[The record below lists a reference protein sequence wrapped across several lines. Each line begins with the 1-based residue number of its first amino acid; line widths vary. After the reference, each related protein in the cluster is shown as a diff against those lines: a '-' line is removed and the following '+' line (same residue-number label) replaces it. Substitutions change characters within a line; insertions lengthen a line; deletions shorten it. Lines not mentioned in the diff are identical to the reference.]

1 MFGTIRVPRVLAD
14 MGKIIVSLPAE
25 RFLKEE
31 STFIDFLRFVTTNV
45 KLFDGI
51 VISASKSIAAI
62 AGSSP
67 ELAAKLGVR
76 TGASE
81 HWERIAGGK
90 ALTPAAELGRYLPL
104 FLELLFCRSV
114 DNFLNYVSDL
124 LTLIYRTKPGALKTN
139 EKVSVADVLEF
150 QDHQEL
156 IEALTERRVIG
167 LSLQGMKALHSDL
180 AKTLSFRL
188 FELDSDLDRAAILVE
203 RRNLV
208 THNRGYVNRHF
219 LERVRSAAE
228 KLGDRLTFDIDVV
241 NDDIRFFAV
250 SVLAIDK
257 RAEDKFGLQRAQEL
271 DVNIN

>member
-104 FLELLFCRSV
+104 FLELLFCRS
-114 DNFLNYVSDL
+114 
-124 LTLIYRTKPGALKTN
+124 TKPGALKTN